1 VEKVGVLLVE
11 GQHRILSDIVSD
23 VLEADSS
30 VELVGRLADIE
41 ETVDAVNRTQCDAVV
56 WMVDDARQAVAPAE
70 LLRHA
75 PGLRIVA
82 IEGGGREGSMWRMR
96 PQRERLGHLS
106 PTRIIE
112 ELRGGP

>member
-1 VEKVGVLLVE
+1 VEKIGVLLVQ
-11 GQHRILSDIVSD
+11 GQHRILSDIVRD

-30 VELVGRLADIE
+30 VELVGQVASIE
-41 ETVDAVNRTQCDAVV
+41 DTVDAIARSRCDAVV
-56 WMVDDARQAVAPAE
+56 WMVDDARQAEAPVE

-96 PQRERLGHLS
+96 PQRERLGQLS
-106 PTRIIE
+106 PARIIE
-112 ELRGGP
+112 ELRGRA

>member
-1 VEKVGVLLVE
+1 MLLVQ
-11 GQHRILSDIVSD
+11 GQHRILSDIVRD

-30 VELVGRLADIE
+30 VELVGQVAAIE
-41 ETVDAVNRTQCDAVV
+41 DTVDAVARSRCDAVV

-70 LLRHA
+70 LLCHA

-82 IEGGGREGSMWRMR
+82 IEGAGREGSMWRMR
-96 PQRERLGHLS
+96 PQRERLGQLS
-106 PTRIIE
+106 PTRIID